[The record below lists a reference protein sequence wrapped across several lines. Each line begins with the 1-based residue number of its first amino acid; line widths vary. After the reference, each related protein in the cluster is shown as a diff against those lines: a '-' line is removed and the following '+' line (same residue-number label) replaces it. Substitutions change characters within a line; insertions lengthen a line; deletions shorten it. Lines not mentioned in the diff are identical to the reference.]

1 MGKPEMY
8 GMDLAFE
15 IDGKVSDKETINFG
29 VREVRDYFT
38 EEGYRGFLLN
48 GKKVLVRSAGW
59 TDDIFCGILLLQMKY
74 RYSMCVI

>member
-29 VREVRDYFT
+29 VRDVRDYFT

-48 GKKVLVRSAGW
+48 GKVGQM
-59 TDDIFCGILLLQMKY
+59 IFSCGILLLQMKY